1 MTQQALRM
9 RPEPE
14 QFETGISREQAIADA
29 LLGVLGDSLVLLHK
43 TQGYHWNV
51 VGPLFRPLHE
61 LTEQQYES
69 LFEAIDVL
77 AERIRA
83 LGQLAPSSMSDM
95 LSHADLV
102 EETETRSAEQMI
114 VQLIAD
120 NEALVRRL
128 RETAGCAAEHN
139 DGATEDLM
147 NARMAEHEKAI
158 WMLRAISSS

>member
-1 MTQQALRM
+1 MVQQVLRT
-9 RPEPE
+9 RPKTEE
-14 QFETGISREQAIADA
+14 LESGIQGDRVIADA
-29 LLGVLGDSLVLLHK
+29 LLGILGDSLVLLHK

-61 LTEQQYES
+61 LTETQYEA

-83 LGQLAPSSMSDM
+83 LGHLAPSSMADM
-95 LSHADLV
+95 LSHADLL
-102 EETETRSAEQMI
+102 EEDGTPNAHGMI
-114 VQLIAD
+114 ERLIAD

-128 RETAGCAAEHN
+128 RETAAIAAQQD

-147 NARMAEHEKAI
+147 NTLMADHEKAI
-158 WMLRAISSS
+158 WMLRAISAS